1 MTSGNRTSD
10 TFGSGHSALEWG
22 YEKSMVAAHTLPS
35 RHREERNIT
44 DSERAIPRE
53 DRMTK
58 VWVVRDVMK
67 MCGTGL
73 LGMTSSRMAMGWERG
88 QSMTRCAFEEPL
100 CR

>member
-44 DSERAIPRE
+44 DQTRASNTARGQDDEGMGGARRDE
-53 DRMTK
+53 D
-58 VWVVRDVMK
+58 VRD
-67 MCGTGL
+67 GTARNDVVQDGGGL
-73 LGMTSSRMAMGWERG
+73 
-88 QSMTRCAFEEPL
+88 MTRCAFEEPL